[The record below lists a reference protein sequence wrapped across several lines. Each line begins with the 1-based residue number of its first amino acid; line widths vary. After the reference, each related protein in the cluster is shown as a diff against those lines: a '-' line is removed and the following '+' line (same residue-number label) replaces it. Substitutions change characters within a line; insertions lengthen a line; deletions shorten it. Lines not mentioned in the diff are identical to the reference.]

1 VGDAGTPGAVPVSD
15 RPDWSA
21 RARRE
26 AAAIIAE
33 AEPTAHLR
41 PTSDYDRLVTLL
53 AACWIQGA
61 NYGAHE
67 GIEAMGEAF
76 RELKADLA

>member
-1 VGDAGTPGAVPVSD
+1 VAVIVSD

-26 AAAIIAE
+26 AAAILSE
-33 AEPTAHLR
+33 AVSAHGATAGEYRILIN
-41 PTSDYDRLVTLL
+41 LVALGWL
-53 AACWIQGA
+53 QGV

-67 GIEAMGEAF
+67 ALGLAEDAF
-76 RELKADLA
+76 SRLKADLA